1 MNSHRNNRILNSVN
15 KLHNY
20 SIELYVSVESK
31 IKDNRVELKKE
42 IDINKLK
49 AND

>member
-1 MNSHRNNRILNSVN
+1 MNYI
-15 KLHNY
+15 NY
-20 SIELYVSVESK
+20 SIELYVSVETK

-42 IDINKLK
+42 IEVNKLR